1 MTDMTIRALL
11 FDIGEVVTTEQWHL
25 LDQVERTTGR
35 TLIGRGPLDPTGDP
49 VWQRYLGG
57 ELSFTDYWAEY
68 ALANGYDDWRSL
80 FRDLPFET
88 DAGGGDPNGFVHPEA
103 ARLIRDARS
112 AGLRIGALTNDG
124 VGINGMQFFLSI
136 PLLAEFE
143 VFADAQEFGGK
154 PAPEAYLNAA
164 RQLGLAPA
172 EIIFLDDTPYCVD
185 GARDVGM
192 PAMLV
197 DPMDRAVAFD
207 EVRRRAGIGD
217 VGTAQRLVDRV
228 TEGFR
233 TDDVDAL
240 VRLLD
245 PTVSIHLNG
254 TRVALGTDEARTF
267 LTDALGAGDLSRA
280 RRRLRAASGHTLA
293 VEHESPGTVAAE
305 FWTLRRGL
313 IIEWQ
318 LFRPADRPTGD

>member
-1 MTDMTIRALL
+1 MTAMAIRALL

-68 ALANGYDDWRSL
+68 ALANGYGDWRSL

-88 DAGGGDPNGFVHPEA
+88 DAAGGDPNGFVHPEA

-154 PAPEAYLNAA
+154 PERRSATRPRTGRDHLRRRHAVLRRRRPRRRHAGRA
-164 RQLGLAPA
+164 GRP
-172 EIIFLDDTPYCVD
+172 D
-185 GARDVGM
+185 GSRG
-192 PAMLV
+192 
-197 DPMDRAVAFD
+197 R
-207 EVRRRAGIGD
+207 VRRGPSA
-217 VGTAQRLVDRV
+217 
-228 TEGFR
+228 
-233 TDDVDAL
+233 
-240 VRLLD
+240 
-245 PTVSIHLNG
+245 
-254 TRVALGTDEARTF
+254 
-267 LTDALGAGDLSRA
+267 SRH
-280 RRRLRAASGHTLA
+280 R
-293 VEHESPGTVAAE
+293 
-305 FWTLRRGL
+305 
-313 IIEWQ
+313 
-318 LFRPADRPTGD
+318 